1 MEKGVIQKS
10 LPLLDIISSLEF
22 SRPDIDLNF
31 MNYTH
36 SAESTQFLDLFWP
49 PPSCVRAMYTVP

>member
-22 SRPDIDLNF
+22 SRADIDLNF

-36 SAESTQFLDLFWP
+36 SAESTQFLDLFWTP
-49 PPSCVRAMYTVP
+49 PPCVGKM